1 MVEDSSTMIA
11 LLFVGRETQKVHA
24 PGSHLSCS
32 RVALEEN
39 IKKKN
44 LNIKMSMLSKT
55 ILIQLNQIQSFFKE
69 KRPVF

>member
-11 LLFVGRETQKVHA
+11 LLFVGRRNPKDPRARFA
-24 PGSHLSCS
+24 PKLFQS
-32 RVALEEN
+32 RSITKYEKEES
-39 IKKKN
+39 
-44 LNIKMSMLSKT
+44 KMSMLSKT